1 MTSRG
6 VRHLLLAVLSL
17 LALTEAAGFAA
28 VALPAGASSTRV
40 AVQGCTGKAE
50 VRPSTFTISCAD
62 GNSYL
67 TKLKWSAWGSTT
79 ASADGVYTV
88 NNCDPYCAAGKFVSS
103 KAIVTLSKPKTFKG
117 LRVFTNLHVG
127 YVSGP
132 RFKSFNFALLT

>member
-1 MTSRG
+1 MTNRAVRYLLTG
-6 VRHLLLAVLSL
+6 VLGLFVVTSC
-17 LALTEAAGFAA
+17 AAIDA
-28 VALPAGASSTRV
+28 VAMPAGASSTRV
-40 AVQGCTGKAE
+40 VIQPCAGKAE

-117 LRVFTNLHVG
+117 LRVFTNLHV
-127 YVSGP
+127 
-132 RFKSFNFALLT
+132 